1 MWLEPVVS
9 HAVRC
14 YRGLEALELVENSP
28 EEWCVRTTAGGSE
41 LPHLLYL
48 CTLWSYVAKALPLF
62 YVGGYPM
69 T

>member
-9 HAVRC
+9 HAVRH
-14 YRGLEALELVENSP
+14 YRGLEALALVENSP
-28 EEWCVRTTAGGSE
+28 EERCVRTTTGGSE

-48 CTLWSYVAKALPLF
+48 CTLWSYVEKVLPF
-62 YVGGYPM
+62 FCVGGSPM